1 MGGPGSGRRAE
12 KCLTAAAYEELVDGL
27 DLATAD
33 GLREYL
39 KRLSRLNLTGKIPVH
54 RYKPEVQAVTAQLR
68 LLTEADTDR
77 RIEEIRRIRDE
88 IVNGRRGGR
97 QLRDVGPPADD
108 GRYASPK
115 DDKPTSH

>member
-12 KCLTAAAYEELVDGL
+12 KALTQAAYDELVDGI
-27 DLATAD
+27 DLATAE

-39 KRLSRLNLTGKIPVH
+39 KRLSRLNLMGKVPVH

-68 LLTEADTDR
+68 LLTEAETDR
-77 RIEEIRRIRDE
+77 RINEIRRIRDE

-108 GRYASPK
+108 GRYPPKK
-115 DDKPTSH
+115 DDPPTSH